1 MRDPRHSEPFA
12 ELFGEFADRLRGDH
26 WQPDVDVIEAEDAVV
41 VRAELAG
48 VRREEVRVSVDGDV
62 LRLSG
67 IRESTGSSVVRLH
80 QMEIASGP
88 FERRIRVPV
97 EFDRDRVTAH
107 LEDGLLT
114 VTLPRRQ
121 PVRRK
126 VEVEGEPPDT
136 GQEE

>member
-1 MRDPRHSEPFA
+1 MRDPKHSEPFA
-12 ELFGEFADRLRGDH
+12 DLFGEFADRLRGDH
-26 WQPDVDVIEAEDAVV
+26 WQPDVDVIETEGGVV

-48 VRREEVRVSVDGDV
+48 VRREGLRVSVDGDV

-67 IRESTGSSVVRLH
+67 IRESSGSAVLRLH

-88 FERRIRVPV
+88 FERRIRVPI

-107 LEDGLLT
+107 LEEGLLT

-126 VEVEGEPPDT
+126 VAVEGERRGPRD
-136 GQEE
+136 E

>member
-1 MRDPRHSEPFA
+1 MRDPKHSEPFA

-26 WQPDVDVIEAEDAVV
+26 WQPDVDVIETEGGVT

-48 VRREEVRVSVDGDV
+48 VRRDGLRVSVDGDV

-67 IRESTGSSVVRLH
+67 VRESTGPVVRLH

-88 FERRIRVPV
+88 FERRIRVPIP
-97 EFDRDRVTAH
+97 FDREGVSAH

-114 VTLPRRQ
+114 VTLPRRK

-126 VEVEGEPPDT
+126 VTVEGESSDRS
-136 GQEE
+136 G